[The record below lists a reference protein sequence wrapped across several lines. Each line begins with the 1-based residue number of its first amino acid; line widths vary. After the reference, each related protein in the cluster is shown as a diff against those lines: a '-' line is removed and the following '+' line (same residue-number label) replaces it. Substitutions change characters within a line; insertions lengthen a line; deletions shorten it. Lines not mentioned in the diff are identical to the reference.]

1 MRLNIS
7 IIVPHETAAFVSG
20 GAADY
25 ENQKGGGKMSLKIR
39 KRISTLNQYYKIE
52 KKIKDGFKC
61 LILWAILMI
70 VAGNS
75 YLN

>member
-1 MRLNIS
+1 MRL
-7 IIVPHETAAFVSG
+7 V
-20 GAADY
+20 
-25 ENQKGGGKMSLKIR
+25 IR
-39 KRISTLNQYYKIE
+39 KRISILKQYHEIE
-52 KKIKDGFKC
+52 NKIKDGFKC

>member
-1 MRLNIS
+1 MRL
-7 IIVPHETAAFVSG
+7 A
-20 GAADY
+20 
-25 ENQKGGGKMSLKIR
+25 IR
-39 KRISTLNQYYKIE
+39 KRISTIKQYRE
-52 KKIKDGFKC
+52 LENKIKDGFKC

>member
-1 MRLNIS
+1 MN
-7 IIVPHETAAFVSG
+7 
-20 GAADY
+20 
-25 ENQKGGGKMSLKIR
+25 LKTK

-52 KKIKDGFKC
+52 KKIKDGFKV
-61 LILWAILMI
+61 IIFWTILMI

>member
-1 MRLNIS
+1 MN
-7 IIVPHETAAFVSG
+7 
-20 GAADY
+20 
-25 ENQKGGGKMSLKIR
+25 LKTR

-52 KKIKDGFKC
+52 KKIKDDFKGF
-61 LILWAILMI
+61 IFWTVLMI

>member
-1 MRLNIS
+1 MRL
-7 IIVPHETAAFVSG
+7 V
-20 GAADY
+20 
-25 ENQKGGGKMSLKIR
+25 IR
-39 KRISTLNQYYKIE
+39 KRISTLKQYRE
-52 KKIKDGFKC
+52 LENKIKEGFKC